1 MMKKILG
8 IVVLCLLLSVNANAE
23 IVFRVKCENPK
34 GITYSESVAH
44 LQNDKKLGGNFE
56 KDQFTG
62 SDQIELIYD
71 NSKPNEIQFIWG
83 TDNRMEKLYAKN
95 DKFFHWGL
103 FDKNFGNGFYW
114 GHWSF
119 SLPNKTLTH
128 NKGNTHSTGIST
140 GISNA
145 IFTSKCEIIG

>member
-1 MMKKILG
+1 MKKLLG
-8 IVVLCLLLSVNANAE
+8 IVVLGLLISGNTNAE

-56 KDQFTG
+56 KDQFAG

-71 NSKPNEIQFIWG
+71 NSKPNDIQFIWG
-83 TDNRMEKLYAKN
+83 TDNRIEKLYAKN

-103 FDKNFGNGFYW
+103 FDENFGNGFYW

>member
-1 MMKKILG
+1 MKKLLG
-8 IVVLCLLLSVNANAE
+8 SVVLGLLLSGNANAE

-83 TDNRMEKLYAKN
+83 TDNRIEKLYAKN

-103 FDKNFGNGFYW
+103 FDENFGNGFYW

-140 GISNA
+140 GISNG

>member
-1 MMKKILG
+1 MKKLLG
-8 IVVLCLLLSVNANAE
+8 SVVLGLLLSGNANAE

-83 TDNRMEKLYAKN
+83 TDNRIEKLYAKN

-103 FDKNFGNGFYW
+103 FDENFGNGFYW

>member
-1 MMKKILG
+1 MKKLLG
-8 IVVLCLLLSVNANAE
+8 IVVLGLLLSGNVYAE

-34 GITYSESVAH
+34 GITYSESFAH
-44 LQNDKKLGGNFE
+44 LLDDKKLGGNFVE
-56 KDQFTG
+56 DQFTG

-140 GISNA
+140 GITNA
-145 IFTSKCEIIG
+145 IFTSKCEIIE

>member
-1 MMKKILG
+1 MKKLLG
-8 IVVLCLLLSVNANAE
+8 IVVLGLLLSVNANAE

>member
-1 MMKKILG
+1 MQKFLG
-8 IVVLCLLLSVNANAE
+8 IVVLGLLISGNTNAE

-44 LQNDKKLGGNFE
+44 LQNDKKLGGSFE

-83 TDNRMEKLYAKN
+83 TDNRIEKLYAKN

-103 FDKNFGNGFYW
+103 FDENFGNGFYW